1 MARKSSKASQFFFD
15 RLNRKKLALSG
26 LTAFLIATACYLMA
40 TSKVGT
46 SANFFIANRFE
57 YFLREYLRR
66 DPDIHPKL
74 KIFAFDDKTVA
85 SYNRSGL
92 TMEDWSVVIDGLASA
107 RPRAIIIDQVFSA
120 LPSENIAGLA
130 GFRRSLSEA
139 GTVGAAAFVHDY
151 LITGRQ
157 PLSFDTKDYRL
168 ERYTSRPLDELDWM
182 QVRAPHV
189 YGPHPDIRDSFR
201 HIGHALYPGFGRIDP
216 FVRIGKNA
224 AVPHLTL
231 FAAEKIDITGSSV
244 RINDSLVSLDSD
256 GRIPLNFSSTEKYL
270 RATMSIKGL
279 LSRAGKDQLQD
290 LVSEGDVVLIIPA
303 FATGNLDVLEGATGR
318 IPGGFMLAA
327 MLNSILSNK
336 WLTPVDRNGLLII
349 ATAAVGLILGY
360 AATAFTFWPLL
371 ISLSALSLGGALAA
385 FVYAGIQIS
394 WLFPFGCFFLTS
406 TSCYGIT
413 MVERMLETQ
422 KLRDALKGSVPEA
435 KLREIINNSGK
446 LQLEASERIV
456 TLMFLDIANFSV
468 VSEQQSARDTF
479 LYLKEV
485 LRDITR
491 IIHKYGGTVDR
502 TLGDGILC
510 FFGYTYD
517 GEISENQAD
526 QAIRCAIEIQRQ
538 NIEKCIKAAESG
550 ATALPYRIGLNT
562 SSVYIGDIGNEDR
575 IDFTVIGNGVNYA
588 QRLEAACEH
597 HSLMISGTTMDFSTI
612 FNARMPGFKKRFI
625 NIKHHEELI
634 EAIEFNPLHDNA
646 ERLSQVHQAFRKSN
660 NLERK
665 EQRWPV
671 SDAGKVRIETEFG
684 PATMVDF
691 SSSGFCIQ
699 ISSYLSKGIIFDLSL
714 VFAQEDLNKLAGDF
728 GINSIKAEVR
738 WGKAAGE
745 EFCHGVRITNLN
757 TGQLENLFQFLRSTF
772 NRNINADVSTSQG
785 ESVA

>member
-1 MARKSSKASQFFFD
+1 MARKSNKVRRVFFD
-15 RLNRKKLALSG
+15 KLNKKKLALSG
-26 LTAFLIATACYLMA
+26 LTAFGIALTTYIVSLS
-40 TSKVGT
+40 TVGT

-57 YFLREYLRR
+57 YFLREYMNQ
-66 DPDIHPKL
+66 DPVIHPDL
-74 KIFAFDDKTVA
+74 KIFAFDDKTAA
-85 SYNRSGL
+85 SYGKSGL
-92 TMEDWSVVIDGLASA
+92 SMDDWALVIDGIAA
-107 RPRAIIIDQVFSA
+107 RKPRAIIIDQIFSA
-120 LPSENIAGLA
+120 RPSDEKQGVNNFNRAVTAAGN
-130 GFRRSLSEA
+130 
-139 GTVGAAAFVHDY
+139 VGAAAFVHDY

-157 PLSFDTKDYRL
+157 PISFDSRDYQL
-168 ERYTSRPLDELDWM
+168 ERYTSQPIDELGWM
-182 QVRAPHV
+182 PITAPHV
-189 YGPHPDIRDSFR
+189 YGPNLDIRSSFR
-201 HIGHALYPGFGRIDP
+201 HIGHVEYPGFGRIDP
-216 FVRIGKNA
+216 FIRIGKNA

-231 FAAEKIDITGSSV
+231 FAADKLDLQDRQLV
-244 RINDSLVSLDSD
+244 INDQTVTLDRS

-270 RATMSIKGL
+270 RATKSVLGL
-279 LSRAGKDQLQD
+279 LNRAGTDKMNK
-290 LVSEGDVVLIIPA
+290 LVDDNDIVLIIPA

-318 IPGGFMLAA
+318 VPGGYMLAA
-327 MLNSILSNK
+327 MLNSVLSGH
-336 WLTPVDRNGLLII
+336 WLNAVDRNGQLI
-349 ATAAVGLILGY
+349 ALTALAGLALGY
-360 AATAFTFWPLL
+360 STTAFTFWPLMIGATGL
-371 ISLSALSLGGALAA
+371 MLGGALGG
-385 FVYAGIQIS
+385 FVYAGLQIS
-394 WLFPFGCFFLTS
+394 WLFPLGCFFMTS
-406 TSCYGIT
+406 TTCYGIT

-422 KLRDALKGSVPEA
+422 KLKDALKGAVPEA
-435 KLREIINNSGK
+435 KLREIISNSGK
-446 LQLEASERIV
+446 LQLEASERVV
-456 TLMFLDIANFSV
+456 TLMFLDIASFSV

-485 LRDITR
+485 LRDITK

-526 QAIRCAIEIQRQ
+526 QAIRCAIEIQRL
-538 NIEKCIKAAESG
+538 NIEKCIKAAETG

-625 NIKHHEELI
+625 NIKHHDELI
-634 EAIEFNPLHDNA
+634 EAIEFNPFHDNA
-646 ERLSQVHQAFRKSN
+646 ERLSQAQQAFRKSN

-671 SDAGKVRIETEFG
+671 TDASKIRIETEFG
-684 PATMVDF
+684 QATMVDF

-714 VFAQEDLNKLAGDF
+714 VFTQPELNKLASDF
-728 GINSIKAEVR
+728 GINSVKAEVR
-738 WGKAAGE
+738 WGKAAGD

-757 TGQLENLFQFLRSTF
+757 SGQLENLFQFLRSTF
-772 NRNINADVSTSQG
+772 NRNLNSETSAA
-785 ESVA
+785 EEEPAA